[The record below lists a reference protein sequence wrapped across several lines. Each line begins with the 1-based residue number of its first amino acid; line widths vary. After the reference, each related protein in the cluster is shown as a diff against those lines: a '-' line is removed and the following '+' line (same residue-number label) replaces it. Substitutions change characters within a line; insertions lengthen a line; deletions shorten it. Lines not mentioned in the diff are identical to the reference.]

1 MRDSTRR
8 KLGTIAGVYLA
19 IALLPGI
26 TVDGEGSDVALAG
39 IMAAFVLVIV
49 GQIILISPSSDW
61 RGHPRQALL
70 VLAALGFVQDFLL
83 WLLLSWAFPQAGF
96 PMEVTGL
103 GTMALAALL
112 TRGLSLALLLLL
124 PASPEHLVEA

>member
-1 MRDSTRR
+1 MRDPTRR

-83 WLLLSWAFPQAGF
+83 WLLLSWAFPQTGF

-124 PASPEHLVEA
+124 PPSPEHLVEA

>member
-19 IALLPGI
+19 IALIPGI
-26 TVDGEGSDVALAG
+26 TVDGEGSDVALVG

-70 VLAALGFVQDFLL
+70 ALAALGFVQDFLL
-83 WLLLSWAFPQAGF
+83 WLLLSWAFPQMGF

-124 PASPEHLVEA
+124 PPSPEHLVEA